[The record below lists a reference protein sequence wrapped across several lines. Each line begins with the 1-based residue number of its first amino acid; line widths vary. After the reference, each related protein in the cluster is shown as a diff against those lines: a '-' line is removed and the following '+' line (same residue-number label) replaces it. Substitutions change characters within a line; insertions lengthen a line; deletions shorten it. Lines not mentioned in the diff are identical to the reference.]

1 VTSPGQPAP
10 PTPGGSR
17 GELPGIE
24 WARAILLGI
33 RDTAHDVLDEG
44 REGARKAYDEYW
56 RRFEAKTKTR
66 RRRKQG

>member
-1 VTSPGQPAP
+1 
-10 PTPGGSR
+10 
-17 GELPGIE
+17 
-24 WARAILLGI
+24 
-33 RDTAHDVLDEG
+33 VLDEG